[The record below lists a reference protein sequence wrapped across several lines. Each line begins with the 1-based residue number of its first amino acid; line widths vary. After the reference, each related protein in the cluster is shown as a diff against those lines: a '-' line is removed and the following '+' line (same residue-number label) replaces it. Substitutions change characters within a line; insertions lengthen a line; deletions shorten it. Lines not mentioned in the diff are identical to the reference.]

1 MTNLAV
7 ANDIR
12 EGLTRDLASQN
23 IETLLPKDI
32 NIDTFIRAA
41 TVAMVQNESLALC
54 EKSSVVMALTKCA
67 TDGLLPDGR
76 EAALVP
82 YSVQKNGKWVKHAEY
97 IPMVDGV
104 LKRARMSGKIKLIT
118 GKAVYSEDEFDY
130 FVDENG
136 EHILH
141 RPVYNNRGDF
151 VLAFAFATLADGTL
165 AVEIVDRVEADKI
178 RSTVKGS
185 DKSGS
190 AWSKWFDRM
199 AIKSALHRLSNRLPN
214 SSEIKHLLDHQ
225 PAQTNLASE
234 LDITPQSSKL
244 KKVDS
249 AEPSNLDDILD
260 GEVLVQEEPAAQG
273 PQATAPENI
282 DDIFDG
288 SAFQTLYDL
297 LKDVTTWDEYEVNHR
312 DIATAHQK
320 KDITG
325 EEFQQLNN
333 KLVDIY
339 SKLDQQ

>member
-1 MTNLAV
+1 MNELSV
-7 ANDIR
+7 ANGIR

-23 IETLLPKDI
+23 IEALLPKDI

-41 TVAMVQNESLALC
+41 TIAMVQNESLALC
-54 EKSSVVMALTKCA
+54 DKASVVMALTKCA
-67 TDGLLPDGR
+67 SDGLLPDGR

-82 YSVQKNGKWVKHAEY
+82 YSVQKNGKWVKLAEY

-104 LKRARMSGKIKLIT
+104 LKRARLSGKIKHIT
-118 GKAVYSEDEFDY
+118 GKAVYEFDEFDY
-130 FVDENG
+130 FVDELG

-141 RPVYNNRGDF
+141 KPAWNVRGDLI
-151 VLAFAFATLADGTL
+151 LAYAFATLIDGTL
-165 AVEIVDRVEADKI
+165 AVEVVDRIEAEKI

-185 DKSGS
+185 DHPKS

-225 PAQTNLASE
+225 PAQSNLANE
-234 LDITPQSSKL
+234 LDVTPQSPKL
-244 KKVDS
+244 EKVNS

-260 GEVLVQEEPAAQG
+260 GEVVAQEQPAAQG
-273 PQATAPENI
+273 SQTAAPENL
-282 DDIFDG
+282 DDIFNG

-297 LKDVTTWDEYEVNHR
+297 LSDIRTWDEYEVNRR
-312 DIATAHQK
+312 DITTAFQR
-320 KDITG
+320 KDIS
-325 EEFQQLNN
+325 EQEFQNLNN

-339 SKLDQQ
+339 KALEQK